1 MQAGLPTGM
10 SNIHIRRIYDPPQ
23 ANEGLRILVDRLWP
37 RGVSKA
43 TAALDLWARDAAPSA
58 GLREW
63 FDHRHERFPEFERR
77 YRDELT
83 ANAAFSELLAFV
95 GRRNATLL
103 FGAKDRECNQ
113 AVVLAEQLKRAL
125 PGARLDLAS
134 RLPAA

>member
-1 MQAGLPTGM
+1 M
-10 SNIHIRRIYDPPQ
+10 SNIRIRRIYDPPL

-43 TAALDLWARDAAPSA
+43 AAALDLWAKDAAPSA

-63 FDHRHERFPEFERR
+63 FDHRRERFPEFERR
-77 YRDELT
+77 YREEL
-83 ANAAFSELLAFV
+83 ASNAAFAELLAFV

-113 AVVLAEQLKRAL
+113 AVVLAEQLR
-125 PGARLDLAS
+125 RS
-134 RLPAA
+134 RSAA